1 MTDPT
6 ASDAEN
12 EIVGLYRETVGPLY
26 GYVSRRTGGDRAL
39 SEDVT
44 QEAWL
49 RAVREWRRAGV
60 PDRPLAWLRT
70 VARNLLANHYRRRRP
85 ATLEGLRLDPEQPP
99 LDPATPEAAALVN
112 WGLSRLTDEQG
123 RLLEAFHLDGRS
135 LAEIAAECGLSERAV
150 EGRIH
155 RARKKLARVL
165 RPRIP
170 YASPTNGGSP

>member
-1 MTDPT
+1 MTDPS
-6 ASDAEN
+6 ARAAEN
-12 EIVGLYRETVGPLY
+12 EILRIYRETVGPLY
-26 GYVSRRTGGDRAL
+26 GHVSRRTGGDRAL

-49 RAVREWRRAGV
+49 RAVREWRRSGV

-70 VARNLLANHYRRRRP
+70 VARNLIANHYRRRRP
-85 ATLEGLRLDPEQPP
+85 SRLEGLRLDPEQPP
-99 LDPATPEAAALVN
+99 LAPETPESAALVN

-135 LAEIAAECGLSERAV
+135 LAEIARECGLSERAV

-155 RARKKLARVL
+155 RARRKLARVL
-165 RPRIP
+165 RSRITH
-170 YASPTNGGSP
+170 ASPTNGGSP